1 MKNKESKSKKPVNV
15 QSARKVGR
23 PPKAAVKASV
33 KSRVKAEKK
42 VSASVSL
49 ARALRN
55 TASAKKIKP
64 AYQLPAANSSLQTTQ
79 KLSLDKVIWLLV
91 VVLVVAVIYYFRG
104 QFVVATVNGEM
115 IPRWELVSNL
125 EKQSG
130 KAVLDNM
137 VIERLV
143 FQEAKKQKVNISA
156 DQISAKSQEIEER
169 IKLQGQT
176 LDSFLQLQ
184 GISKSEFERQIK
196 LQLIVEQILGSET
209 KVEDAE
215 LDAYIEQNKSALPK
229 DVKIEDVREEFR
241 TQLEQQKMSQKI
253 QEWISELQNNAKIE
267 QLLFKV
273 K

>member
-1 MKNKESKSKKPVNV
+1 
-15 QSARKVGR
+15 
-23 PPKAAVKASV
+23 
-33 KSRVKAEKK
+33 
-42 VSASVSL
+42 
-49 ARALRN
+49 
-55 TASAKKIKP
+55 
-64 AYQLPAANSSLQTTQ
+64 
-79 KLSLDKVIWLLV
+79 

>member
-1 MKNKESKSKKPVNV
+1 M
-15 QSARKVGR
+15 
-23 PPKAAVKASV
+23 
-33 KSRVKAEKK
+33 
-42 VSASVSL
+42 
-49 ARALRN
+49 
-55 TASAKKIKP
+55 
-64 AYQLPAANSSLQTTQ
+64 
-79 KLSLDKVIWLLV
+79 
-91 VVLVVAVIYYFRG
+91 
-104 QFVVATVNGEM
+104 
-115 IPRWELVSNL
+115 
-125 EKQSG
+125 
-130 KAVLDNM
+130 
-137 VIERLV
+137 
-143 FQEAKKQKVNISA
+143 
-156 DQISAKSQEIEER
+156 
-169 IKLQGQT
+169 
-176 LDSFLQLQ
+176 DSFLQLQ